1 MGNCFNKSIIKNN
14 EIIDKKLIISDLIKR
29 QDTPRPQELYND
41 IYLQLLKK
49 K

>member
-1 MGNCFNKSIIKNN
+1 MGACFNKPIILNN
-14 EIIDKKLIISDLIKR
+14 ETISENVIITDTIKR
-29 QDTPRPQELYND
+29 QDTPRPQELYNE